1 MIDYIRRVTN
11 ESMRFLKSQGPVRIA
26 AMIATGV
33 GILIAIVLLFIWAGE
48 KTYVPLMTNL
58 NPEDSTNII
67 RILRDKKIPFKMDQG
82 GKTISIPPESLYDF
96 RLELASLGMP
106 QSSVVGYELFDKE
119 SLGTTSFVQ
128 KLNQKRALEGELI
141 RTINTIRG
149 VKRSRVHLAT
159 PSKSTFVED
168 QKKPT
173 ASVVVDLDPGVQLSD
188 KQVFGIGNLVSKAVE
203 GMEASDVVIV
213 DSSGRT
219 LSKNTSDPLAAAT
232 ATQMEFQ
239 SKFEHDMEKR
249 IQEILNPAVGE
260 GRVEAK
266 VNADLDF
273 SQVNETQ
280 TLVDSDNS
288 AIISVDRRNDQM
300 NMNRPGPY
308 GAAGAAS
315 NLPGQPPGS
324 NGDVKNETT
333 KSNEVI
339 NYKPSTT
346 TRQTIKQQGS
356 PKRLSV
362 AVLVDGKLVRTTDK
376 DGKVTSKVEPWSEEK
391 IKEFES
397 LVASAV
403 GIDKKRG
410 DVLQISNIEFTHP
423 DFEEAERVVNE
434 RERKSYVQSMVLYG
448 VIGLSFMLFFL
459 FVVRPFIKW
468 ITENTIDNVDSFLP
482 QTIEELE
489 RMQKTNT
496 MPNMED
502 VVPVI
507 QDKIDPEKVE
517 SEMIKEKVTSLI
529 DSNPHKAAL
538 VLRDWLHEAP
548 GATKKDATVGGDDA
562 GKTA

>member
-1 MIDYIRRVTN
+1 
-11 ESMRFLKSQGPVRIA
+11 MRFLKSQGPVRIV
-26 AMIATGV
+26 AMVATGI
-33 GILIAIVLLFIWAGE
+33 GILVAIALLFVWAGE

-82 GKTISIPPESLYDF
+82 GRTISIPPESLYDF

-128 KLNQKRALEGELI
+128 KINQKRALEGELM

-159 PSKSTFVED
+159 PQKSTFVED
-168 QKKPT
+168 QKKAT
-173 ASVVVDLDPGVQLSD
+173 ASVVIDLDPGVQLSD
-188 KQVFGIGNLVSKAVE
+188 KQVFGIGNLVAKAVE
-203 GMEASDVVIV
+203 GMEPADVVIV
-213 DSSGRT
+213 DSTGRT

-239 SKFEHDMEKR
+239 AKFERDMEKR
-249 IQEILNPAVGE
+249 IQEILNPAIGE
-260 GRVEAK
+260 GKVEAK

-308 GAAGAAS
+308 GAAGATS

-324 NGDVKNETT
+324 NGEVKNETT
-333 KSNEVI
+333 KNNEVI

-346 TRQTIKQQGS
+346 TRQTIKQQGT

-376 DGKVTSKVEPWSEEK
+376 DGKVLSKVEPWGEDK

-410 DVLQISNIEFTHP
+410 DVLEIKNIEFTHP

-448 VIGLSFMLFFL
+448 VIGLSVMLFFL

-489 RMQKTNT
+489 RMQKTST

-548 GATKKDATVGGDDA
+548 GPAKKESGDDA